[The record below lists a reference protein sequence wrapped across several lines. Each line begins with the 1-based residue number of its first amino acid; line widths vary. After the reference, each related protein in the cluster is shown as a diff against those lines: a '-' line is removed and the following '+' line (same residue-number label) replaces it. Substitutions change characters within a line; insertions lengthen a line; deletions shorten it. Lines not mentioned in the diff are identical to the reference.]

1 MTTTTP
7 IQVRVTRRFDATP
20 DRVFDACLNPESI
33 GAWMFGPA
41 VREEEVVRITNDPR
55 VGGSFSFV
63 VRRQG
68 EEINHV
74 GEYLE
79 IQRPWRL
86 AFTWGIDEAA
96 GSRVAIDIVAQD
108 DGCELTL
115 TPAITSDSNRRTRP
129 IGNSSRR
136 GMCLRV
142 PWRSYGENND
152 FVIARRQTEHRQ
164 AEQRLTEQQGK

>member
-1 MTTTTP
+1 MTTKAP

-20 DRVFDACLNPESI
+20 DRVFDAWLNPEVI

-55 VGGSFSFV
+55 IGGSFSLV

-79 IQRPWRL
+79 IQRPSRL
-86 AFTWGIDEAA
+86 VFTWGIDEA
-96 GSRVAIDIVAQD
+96 GESRVVIDIIAQD
-108 DGCELTL
+108 AGCELTL
-115 TPAITSDSNRRTRP
+115 THELPADWSDYADRTKAAWSKMLELLANQLER
-129 IGNSSRR
+129 
-136 GMCLRV
+136 
-142 PWRSYGENND
+142 D
-152 FVIARRQTEHRQ
+152 
-164 AEQRLTEQQGK
+164 K

>member
-1 MTTTTP
+1 MTTKAL
-7 IQVRVTRRFDATP
+7 IQVRITRRFDATP
-20 DRVFDACLNPESI
+20 DRVFEAWLNPELIS
-33 GAWMFGPA
+33 AWMFGPA

-86 AFTWGIDEAA
+86 VFTWGIDVAE
-96 GSRVAIDIVAQD
+96 GSRVVINITAEGA
-108 DGCELTL
+108 GCELTL
-115 TPAITSDSNRRTRP
+115 THELPPDWSDYADRTKAAWSKMLEVLANQLE
-129 IGNSSRR
+129 G
-136 GMCLRV
+136 
-142 PWRSYGENND
+142 D
-152 FVIARRQTEHRQ
+152 
-164 AEQRLTEQQGK
+164 K

>member
-1 MTTTTP
+1 MTTKAP

-20 DRVFDACLNPESI
+20 YRVFDAWLNPELI

-41 VREEEVVRITNDPR
+41 VREEEVVRITNDPC

-86 AFTWGIDEAA
+86 VFTWGIDEAG
-96 GSRVAIDIVAQD
+96 GSRVVIDIIAQD
-108 DGCELTL
+108 AGCELML
-115 TPAITSDSNRRTRP
+115 THELPPDWSDYADRTKAAWSKMLEVLSNQLER
-129 IGNSSRR
+129 
-136 GMCLRV
+136 
-142 PWRSYGENND
+142 D
-152 FVIARRQTEHRQ
+152 
-164 AEQRLTEQQGK
+164 K

>member
-20 DRVFDACLNPESI
+20 DRVFDAWLNPGSI

-79 IQRPWRL
+79 IRRPWRL
-86 AFTWGIDEAA
+86 VFTWGIDEAG
-96 GSRVAIDIVAQD
+96 GSRVVIDIIAQD
-108 DGCELTL
+108 AGCELML
-115 TPAITSDSNRRTRP
+115 THELPPDWSDYADRTKAAWSKMLEVLSNQLER
-129 IGNSSRR
+129 
-136 GMCLRV
+136 
-142 PWRSYGENND
+142 D
-152 FVIARRQTEHRQ
+152 
-164 AEQRLTEQQGK
+164 K

>member
-1 MTTTTP
+1 MTTKTP
-7 IQVRVTRRFDATP
+7 IQVCVTRRFDAAP
-20 DRVFDACLNPESI
+20 DRVFDAWLNPELI
-33 GAWMFGPA
+33 RAWMFGPA

-86 AFTWGIDEAA
+86 VFTWGIDEAG
-96 GSRVAIDIVAQD
+96 GSQVVIDITAQD
-108 DGCELTL
+108 TGCELTL
-115 TPAITSDSNRRTRP
+115 MHELPPDWSDYADRTKAAWSKMLEVLASQLER
-129 IGNSSRR
+129 
-136 GMCLRV
+136 
-142 PWRSYGENND
+142 D
-152 FVIARRQTEHRQ
+152 
-164 AEQRLTEQQGK
+164 K

>member
-1 MTTTTP
+1 MTTKAP
-7 IQVRVTRRFDATP
+7 IQIRVTRRFDATP
-20 DRVFDACLNPESI
+20 DRAFDAWLNPELI

-41 VREEEVVRITNDPR
+41 VREEEVVRISNDPR

-86 AFTWGIDEAA
+86 VFTWGIDEAE
-96 GSRVAIDIVAQD
+96 GSRVVIDITAQGT
-108 DGCELTL
+108 GCELTL
-115 TPAITSDSNRRTRP
+115 THELPPDWSDYADRTKAAWSKMLEVLANQLER
-129 IGNSSRR
+129 
-136 GMCLRV
+136 
-142 PWRSYGENND
+142 D
-152 FVIARRQTEHRQ
+152 
-164 AEQRLTEQQGK
+164 K

>member
-20 DRVFDACLNPESI
+20 DRVFDAWLNPGSI

-41 VREEEVVRITNDPR
+41 VREEEVVRIINDPR

-63 VRRQG
+63 VRRRG

-79 IQRPWRL
+79 IQRPRRL
-86 AFTWGIDEAA
+86 AFTWGIDEGA
-96 GSRVAIDIVAQD
+96 GSRVVIDIVAQD

-115 TPAITSDSNRRTRP
+115 THELPPDWSDYADRTKAAWSKMLEVLADQFEKINNIVGCRKGSSPAS
-129 IGNSSRR
+129 
-136 GMCLRV
+136 
-142 PWRSYGENND
+142 
-152 FVIARRQTEHRQ
+152 
-164 AEQRLTEQQGK
+164 

>member
-1 MTTTTP
+1 MTTKAP

-20 DRVFDACLNPESI
+20 DRVFDAWLNPEVI

-79 IQRPWRL
+79 IQRPSRL
-86 AFTWGIDEAA
+86 VFTWGIDEA
-96 GSRVAIDIVAQD
+96 GESRVVIDIIAQD
-108 DGCELTL
+108 AGCELML
-115 TPAITSDSNRRTRP
+115 THELPPDWSDYADRTKAAWSKMLELLANQLER
-129 IGNSSRR
+129 
-136 GMCLRV
+136 
-142 PWRSYGENND
+142 D
-152 FVIARRQTEHRQ
+152 
-164 AEQRLTEQQGK
+164 K

>member
-1 MTTTTP
+1 MTTKAP
-7 IQVRVTRRFDATP
+7 SQVRVTRHFDATP
-20 DRVFDACLNPESI
+20 DRVFDAWLNPELI

-86 AFTWGIDEAA
+86 VFTWGIDEAG
-96 GSRVAIDIVAQD
+96 GSRVVIDIIVQD
-108 DGCELTL
+108 AGCELTL
-115 TPAITSDSNRRTRP
+115 THELPPDWSDYADRTKAAWSKMLEVLSNQLER
-129 IGNSSRR
+129 
-136 GMCLRV
+136 
-142 PWRSYGENND
+142 D
-152 FVIARRQTEHRQ
+152 
-164 AEQRLTEQQGK
+164 K

>member
-1 MTTTTP
+1 MTTETP

-20 DRVFDACLNPESI
+20 DRVFDAWLNPESI
-33 GAWMFGPA
+33 RAWMFGPA
-41 VREEEVVRITNDPR
+41 IREEEVVCITNDPC

-74 GEYLE
+74 GDYLE

-96 GSRVAIDIVAQD
+96 GSRVVIDIVAQD
-108 DGCELTL
+108 AGCELTL
-115 TPAITSDSNRRTRP
+115 THELRPDWSDYADRTKAAWSKMLEVLADQVRK
-129 IGNSSRR
+129 R
-136 GMCLRV
+136 
-142 PWRSYGENND
+142 
-152 FVIARRQTEHRQ
+152 
-164 AEQRLTEQQGK
+164 